1 MGEEKVKTGRA
12 SDEYRDAMLSAMRSN
27 FRNVSNVLQEGV
39 DADGGYLV
47 PEEYDKRLIDI
58 LDGENIMRS
67 LGTTI
72 TTAGQHKINIAATK
86 PAAAWIEEGGALSF
100 GDATF
105 DQIYS
110 LEKAVKGGG
119 EKNSNIDLLSL
130 EIFENIA
137 YIMAKHADNTIPDT
151 AEEWL
156 DGFNTFSIYRI
167 LPSLIELWGLNVQT
181 EIHSKK
187 NFVKPNVK

>member
-1 MGEEKVKTGRA
+1 MSVTKSIEIDGKNVMFRA
-12 SDEYRDAMLSAMRSN
+12 SAAIPRMYRVRFHRDIYRDLR
-27 FRNVSNVLQEGV
+27 
-39 DADGGYLV
+39 
-47 PEEYDKRLIDI
+47 
-58 LDGENIMRS
+58 
-67 LGTTI
+67 
-72 TTAGQHKINIAATK
+72 
-86 PAAAWIEEGGALSF
+86 
-100 GDATF
+100 
-105 DQIYS
+105 S

-151 AEEWL
+151 VEEWL

>member
-1 MGEEKVKTGRA
+1 MSVTKNIEIDGKNVMFRA
-12 SDEYRDAMLSAMRSN
+12 SAAIPRMYRVRFHRDIYRDLR
-27 FRNVSNVLQEGV
+27 
-39 DADGGYLV
+39 
-47 PEEYDKRLIDI
+47 
-58 LDGENIMRS
+58 
-67 LGTTI
+67 
-72 TTAGQHKINIAATK
+72 
-86 PAAAWIEEGGALSF
+86 
-100 GDATF
+100 
-105 DQIYS
+105 S

-119 EKNSNIDLLSL
+119 EKNSNIDILSL

-151 AEEWL
+151 VEEWL

>member
-1 MGEEKVKTGRA
+1 MSVTKNIEIDGKNVMFRA
-12 SDEYRDAMLSAMRSN
+12 SAAIPRMYRVRFHRDIYRDLR
-27 FRNVSNVLQEGV
+27 
-39 DADGGYLV
+39 
-47 PEEYDKRLIDI
+47 
-58 LDGENIMRS
+58 
-67 LGTTI
+67 
-72 TTAGQHKINIAATK
+72 
-86 PAAAWIEEGGALSF
+86 
-100 GDATF
+100 
-105 DQIYS
+105 S

-151 AEEWL
+151 VEEWL
-156 DGFNTFSIYRI
+156 DGFSTFSIYRI

-181 EIHSKK
+181 EIQSKK

>member
-1 MGEEKVKTGRA
+1 MSVTKNIEIDGKNVMFRA
-12 SDEYRDAMLSAMRSN
+12 SAAIPRMYRVRFHRDIYRDL
-27 FRNVSNVLQEGV
+27 
-39 DADGGYLV
+39 
-47 PEEYDKRLIDI
+47 
-58 LDGENIMRS
+58 RS
-67 LGTTI
+67 LE
-72 TTAGQHKINIAATK
+72 Q
-86 PAAAWIEEGGALSF
+86 
-100 GDATF
+100 
-105 DQIYS
+105 
-110 LEKAVKGGG
+110 AVKGGG

-151 AEEWL
+151 VEEWL

>member
-1 MGEEKVKTGRA
+1 MSVTKNIEIDGKKILFRA
-12 SDEYRDAMLSAMRSN
+12 SAAIPRMYRVRFHRDIYRDLR
-27 FRNVSNVLQEGV
+27 
-39 DADGGYLV
+39 
-47 PEEYDKRLIDI
+47 
-58 LDGENIMRS
+58 
-67 LGTTI
+67 
-72 TTAGQHKINIAATK
+72 
-86 PAAAWIEEGGALSF
+86 
-100 GDATF
+100 
-105 DQIYS
+105 S

-151 AEEWL
+151 VEEWL

-181 EIHSKK
+181 ESHSKK